1 MIELGP
7 SLGPSDVTYMSPRSA
22 IPPTKAGWEKG
33 THLRVPWNRWA
44 SFFFVIF
51 LPFSLLMFT
60 VPLSSAPASLDF
72 LALFFQLP
80 QAYT

>member
-1 MIELGP
+1 MGERNAFTS
-7 SLGPSDVTYMSPRSA
+7 SLEPVG
-22 IPPTKAGWEKG
+22 KF
-33 THLRVPWNRWA
+33 
-44 SFFFVIF
+44 FFFVIF